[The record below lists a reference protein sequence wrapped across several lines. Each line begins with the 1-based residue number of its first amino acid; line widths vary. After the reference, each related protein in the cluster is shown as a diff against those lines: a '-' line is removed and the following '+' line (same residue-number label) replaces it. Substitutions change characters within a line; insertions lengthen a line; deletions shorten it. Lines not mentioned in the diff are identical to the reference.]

1 MLDVV
6 YSQTKIQISLTLY
19 YTPTVLLKMLHL
31 IYAVEKTRR
40 ELKDYDLIYYYS
52 NVFLFNNQV

>member
-6 YSQTKIQISLTLY
+6 YSRMKVQITLY
-19 YTPTVLLKMLHL
+19 YTQTVLLKMLYL

-40 ELKDYDLIYYYS
+40 ELKDYDLIYYYFS
-52 NVFLFNNQV
+52 VFLFNNHV